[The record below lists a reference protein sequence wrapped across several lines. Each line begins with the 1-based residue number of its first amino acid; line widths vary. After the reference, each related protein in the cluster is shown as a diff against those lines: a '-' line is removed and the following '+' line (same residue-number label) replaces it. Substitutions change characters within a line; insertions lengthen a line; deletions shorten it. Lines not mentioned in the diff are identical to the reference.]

1 MARAIDTTI
10 DGDLCTGCGECVRVC
25 PTTAITMVGEQAVV
39 TGELSL
45 GCGHCAAVCPVDA
58 VNVGFID
65 DDWLQLETVTG
76 VAGYC
81 RPGELDT
88 ATLVGLMRSRRS
100 CRSYEERL
108 VPPEVL
114 RDLVRIGTTA
124 PSGTNS
130 QLWTFTILPDREA
143 VLVLAEAVRRFFVR
157 LNRRAANPLL
167 RTVLRPLGSYYRN
180 HFESVEEGL
189 RQWHE
194 EGRDRLFH
202 GAPAVILVGARPGAS
217 CPQEDALLASQ
228 NMLLAA
234 HSMGLGTCLIGFV
247 VSAIA
252 NDPRIKGEVGIPDEE
267 AVHAAIALG
276 YPDQEYLHPAGRRQV
291 QPRWYGR

>member
-1 MARAIDTTI
+1 MA
-10 DGDLCTGCGECVRVC
+10 
-25 PTTAITMVGEQAVV
+25 GEQAAV

-58 VNVGFID
+58 VSVGFID
-65 DDWLQLETVTG
+65 DDWLQLETVSG
-76 VAGYC
+76 VADYS
-81 RPGELDT
+81 RPGDLDT
-88 ATLVGLMRSRRS
+88 ATLVRLMRSRRS
-100 CRSYEERL
+100 CRHFEERQ

-143 VLVLAEAVRRFFVR
+143 VLELAEAIRSFFVR

-167 RTVLRPLGSYYRN
+167 RAVLRPLGNYYRN
-180 HFESVEEGL
+180 HYESVEEGL

-202 GAPAVILVGARPGAS
+202 GAPAVILVGSSPGGS

-234 HSMGLGTCLIGFV
+234 HSMSLGTCLIGYV

-252 NDPRIKGEVGIPDEE
+252 NDPSIKGVIGIPNEE

-276 YPDQEYLHPAGRRQV
+276 YPDEEYLHPAGRRRV
-291 QPRWYGR
+291 QPRWHGQ